1 MGNFLGG
8 GCVGVEVRVFPE
20 RAKLRVKIMSR
31 HAKHK
36 GCGVEVQTK
45 NREKKQG
52 FSLKS
57 ATEIPGKLF
66 SKLFRLSECV
76 CVCVSMIH
84 HSVAKQTKL
93 KRSKAAAALRKIE
106 GL

>member
-1 MGNFLGG
+1 
-8 GCVGVEVRVFPE
+8 VGVEVRVFPE

-45 NREKKQG
+45 NRGKKQG

-66 SKLFRLSECV
+66 SKLFRLSECVCV